1 MLPVEST
8 EKQIPF
14 WTYEDI
20 GLMIGL
26 VVPAMV
32 MAMLS
37 GWALKP
43 FFPNKAIASVALQMV
58 IYLVMLGGLAVML
71 RLKYHA
77 SFWPSMGW
85 RLPWPRMF
93 VTLLAGP
100 LLAIAMAAL
109 GFALQAPRGGMLMDD
124 LLQDRLSI
132 FAIGF
137 GATTFGPL
145 CEEILFRGF
154 AQPLLVRDVGPLPGI
169 LLCSLPFSLLHGPQ
183 YGWSW
188 QHLVLLTTASMVFGW
203 VRWRCDS
210 TAASTLLHSAYN
222 LTFFMALLTQR

>member
-1 MLPVEST
+1 MVLSEPT

-26 VVPAMV
+26 VVPAMAT
-32 MAMLS
+32 AMLC

-43 FFPNKAIASVALQMV
+43 IFPNKAVASVVLQIV
-58 IYLVMLGGLAVML
+58 IYLVMLGGLAGML
-71 RLKYHA
+71 RLRYRA
-77 SFWPSMGW
+77 DFWPSMGW
-85 RLPWPRMF
+85 RIPWPLMLA
-93 VTLLAGP
+93 TLLAGP
-100 LLAIAMAAL
+100 VLAIAMAAL
-109 GFALQAPRGGMLMDD
+109 GYALQAPRGGMLMDD

-132 FAIGF
+132 FAIGL

-154 AQPLLVRDVGPLPGI
+154 AQPLLVRDLGPAPGM

-188 QHLVLLTTASMVFGW
+188 QHLVLLTLASLVFGW
-203 VRWRCDS
+203 VRWRANS
-210 TAASTLLHSAYN
+210 TAASTLLHSTYN